1 MIPTPTLS
9 SRRRAGGPRA
19 AFTLVALVL
28 LAAASRPARAQVVTS
43 EEHRVRVDT
52 VATGLAHPWGMAVLP
67 NGDLLVTER
76 PGRIR
81 LVRGGVLQP
90 EPVAGGPEVVARG
103 QGGLLDVTLHPR
115 FAENR
120 LVYLSYSKAGPGG
133 NTTAIARARFDGTRL
148 VGLEDL
154 LVADAWSRG
163 GAHFGSRI
171 VFDRAGMMFVSI
183 GERNEKTP
191 AQELD
196 NHKGTIL
203 RLHDDGRVPRDN
215 PFVRRDGARPEIFS
229 YGHRNPQGMTLHPVT
244 GAIWATEHGARGGDE
259 INIVRAGRN
268 YGWPAITHGVD
279 YSGARISPDTARAG
293 MEQPL
298 LHWTPS
304 IAPSGLTFYTGDHFP
319 RWRGNLFGGALQGQH
334 LRRVVLDGERVVK
347 QEALLQGNGRI
358 RAVKQGT
365 DGRLYLLVDAPNG
378 ALLRLENA
386 DGDR

>member
-1 MIPTPTLS
+1 MLPTYKLS
-9 SRRRAGGPRA
+9 PRRRAASVSP
-19 AFTLVALVL
+19 AFAVAVL
-28 LAAASRPARAQVVTS
+28 GVLAACRPAQAQVVNS

-52 VATGLAHPWGMAVLP
+52 IAAGLAHPWGLAILP

-81 LVRGGVLQP
+81 LVRGGVLQA
-90 EPVAGGPEVVARG
+90 EAVAGGPDVVARG
-103 QGGLLDVTLHPR
+103 QGGLLDIALHPR
-115 FAENR
+115 FADNQ
-120 LVYLSYSKAGPGG
+120 LVYLSYSKAGPQG
-133 NTTAIARARFDGTRL
+133 NTTAIARARFDGARL
-148 VGLEDL
+148 TGLEDL
-154 LVADAWSRG
+154 FVAEAWNRG

-171 VFDRAGMMFVSI
+171 VFDRAGMMFVSV

-191 AQELD
+191 AQELG

-215 PFVRRDGARPEIFS
+215 PFVGREGARPEIFS
-229 YGHRNPQGMTLHPVT
+229 YGHRNPQGMTLHPTT

-279 YSGARISPDTARAG
+279 YSGARISPDTALAG

-319 RWRGNLFGGALQGQH
+319 RWRGNLFGGALQGQQ

-347 QEALLQGNGRI
+347 QESLLQGNGRI
-358 RAVKQGT
+358 RTVKQGA